1 MITIPF
7 KNIQIRVKDEG
18 EGETVV
24 LLHGYLENLEIWGS
38 FAAQLAEHYRVI
50 SMDIPGHGQSGV
62 IAAAH
67 PMPLMAEAVDAVLEH
82 LDIEQCVL
90 VGHSM
95 GGYVSLAF
103 LAAYP
108 NRLAGICLFHSS
120 PFADDE
126 KKYASRGKEIRLVE
140 AGKLML
146 ICNASMPNGFAE
158 ENRPQ
163 MKDQVEFAKKIA
175 RQTTPAGAVAILEGM
190 RTRTDSGELLRRNTL
205 PVLFILGKKDEY
217 VSFDELHPVALS
229 FPHTTVNILEHS
241 GHSGYLEEP
250 EKSLGYIRAFL
261 EKCYRIKLHNSR

>member
-1 MITIPF
+1 MTVYIPF
-7 KNIQIRVKDEG
+7 RNITIRVKDEG
-18 EGETVV
+18 RGQAVV
-24 LLHGYLENLEIWGS
+24 LLHGYLESLEIWGN
-38 FAAQLAEHYRVI
+38 FAVQLAKHYRVI
-50 SMDIPGHGQSGV
+50 SIDIPGHGQSGV

-82 LDIEQCVL
+82 LGIEQCVL

-95 GGYVSLAF
+95 GGYVSLAY

-126 KKYASRGKEIRLVE
+126 KRYASRGKEIRLVE
-140 AGKLML
+140 SGKLTL
-146 ICNASMPNGFAE
+146 ICNASIPNGFAE

-163 MKDQVEFAKKIA
+163 MTNQIEFAKEIA

-190 RTRTDSGELLRRNTL
+190 RTRADSEELLRRNTL
-205 PVLFILGKKDEY
+205 PVLLILGKKDEY
-217 VSFDELHPVALS
+217 VLFDELYPAALT
-229 FPHTTVNILEHS
+229 FPQVTVNVLEHS

-250 EKSLGYIRAFL
+250 EKSREYIRAFL
-261 EKCYRIKLHNSR
+261 ERCCI